1 MTDGPIDIADY
12 DGKNGVTKK
21 ERERYQQE
29 LIDNNYVQDE
39 NVGSDKYWKQQEGK
53 GSGTTGFDQ
62 YVYITIPGFGNPV
75 NGKPTDLAITSAT
88 TGKNL
93 FVSLRE
99 SNDARLV
106 AWKKST
112 GLGWADAQKLWNTTI
127 DYAAKMSSGRSATG
141 ADGTVSFEEA
151 LNSKGLAEQVTG
163 KRTGGPRKYVTYTD
177 PAKARRDLNSEMRSY
192 LGRDATEKEVK
203 DYISKLSSAQSK
215 NPSISSASGDTQVT
229 RQSGFDEEDFLLR
242 YVVAKTD
249 FKKLKTGEARTA
261 LDKIKLLANDFG
273 VLDNIA
279 PSERR
284 KLAKQYL
291 LQKVDDAA
299 LYQKMADISKSAYP
313 AFAGMLQP
321 NETLRQALGNFV
333 GTYAGLLEVDESDVN
348 LKDVA
353 SKATMNING
362 EYKPLS
368 LFEYEKVIR
377 KDPKYQYTKRAHQE
391 AADFGKAFARA
402 MGVNL

>member
-1 MTDGPIDIADY
+1 MTDPIEIADY
-12 DGKNGVTKK
+12 DGDGKVTKK
-21 ERERYQQE
+21 ENKRYQQE

-39 NVGSDKYWKQQEGK
+39 NVGSDEYWKQQEGK
-53 GSGTTGFDQ
+53 GSGATGFDQ
-62 YVYITIPGFGNPV
+62 YVYITLPGFGNTV

-151 LNSKGLAEQVTG
+151 YNSKGLAELLVG
-163 KRTGGPRKYVTYTD
+163 KSNTRKYVTYTD

-215 NPSISSASGDTQVT
+215 NPSISSASGGTQVT